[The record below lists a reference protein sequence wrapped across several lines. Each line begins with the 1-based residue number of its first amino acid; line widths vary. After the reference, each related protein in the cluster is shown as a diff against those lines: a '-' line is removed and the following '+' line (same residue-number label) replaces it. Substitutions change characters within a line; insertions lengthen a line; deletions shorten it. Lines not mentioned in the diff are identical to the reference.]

1 VKRTNVV
8 KLVVDK
14 NIHEKL
20 KELAIVT
27 AKCWNEVNWLR
38 MQQFKKGGRVDFTKT
53 EKEVYEKYKHM
64 LKVNAQQV
72 ARKNAEDWRSFFS
85 LIEEKKEGKLPKW
98 FKPRPPG
105 YWKDKSGKYKLMI
118 VVRNDRYE
126 VDEGKRIIY
135 LKDFKLA
142 LRFKGKLKW
151 HGKQGRLEIIYDG
164 RSWYAH
170 IPVEVEN
177 VIKGKGNLRASVDLG
192 IVNLATVYVEDGT
205 WYIFKGGGVLSRYE
219 YYGKRV
225 SEVQKVLVRHGQRRG
240 RKLKLL
246 YDKRRRFLK
255 HALNSMV
262 KKMME
267 ELREK
272 GVSEVVIGYPKEIN
286 RNHGNKLTVNF
297 WNYGCIIKRFE
308 EIGEEL
314 GIKITKVDE
323 SYTSKTCSLCGEAHE
338 GGRVKRG
345 LFKCPRMGK
354 VINADLN
361 GAINI
366 PHIPKSLGSGSGGQ
380 LPVRDRGN
388 GLKTQP
394 VVYRW
399 TNGAGWVIPTSYEVM
414 RMKAVN
420 RKPMIRPKG
429 TLALQGGEE
438 VSRLS
443 VSRDSKPKTGVHGE
457 ISGLVRERV
466 ESVVMSP

>member
-1 VKRTNVV
+1 MKRTNVV

-20 KELAIVT
+20 KELAIMT

-38 MQQFKKGGRVDFTKT
+38 MQQFKKGERIDFIKT
-53 EKEVYEKYKHM
+53 EKEVYEKYKHV

-85 LIEEKKEGKLPKW
+85 LIKEKKEGKLPKW

-105 YWKDKSGKYKLMI
+105 YWKDKSGKYKLI
-118 VVRNDRYE
+118 VVIRNDRYE
-126 VDEGKRIIY
+126 VDEENRAIY
-135 LKDFKLA
+135 LKDFKLS
-142 LRFKGKLKW
+142 LKFKGKLKW
-151 HGKQGRLEIIYDG
+151 HGKQGRLEVIYDEAR

-177 VIKGKGNLRASVDLG
+177 VAEARGGLRASIDLG

-219 YYGKRV
+219 YYSKRV
-225 SEVQKVLVRHGQRRG
+225 SRVQKVLARHGQKRS

-262 KKMME
+262 RKIME

-297 WNYGCIIKRFE
+297 WNYGYVIRRFE

-323 SYTSKTCSLCGEAHE
+323 SYTSRTCSLCGEAHE

-345 LFKCPRMGK
+345 LFKCPRVGK

-361 GAINI
+361 GAVNI
-366 PHIPKSLGSGSGGQ
+366 LHIPESLGSVSRGQ
-380 LPVRDRGN
+380 LTVRDRGN

-399 TNGAGWVIPTSYEVM
+399 TNGAGWVNPTSYEVM

-420 RKPMIRPKG
+420 HKPMIRPGG

-438 VSRLS
+438 VRMKRRRAIEYLANSIDNFSQFCNKYSNFR
-443 VSRDSKPKTGVHGE
+443 
-457 ISGLVRERV
+457 
-466 ESVVMSP
+466 

>member
-1 VKRTNVV
+1 MKNSRGKRVKRTNVV

-262 KKMME
+262 KKIME

-286 RNHGNKLTVNF
+286 RNHGNKLTLNF
-297 WNYGCIIKRFE
+297 WNYGYVIKRFE
-308 EIGEEL
+308 EVGEEL
-314 GIKITKVDE
+314 GIKITKVGE

-366 PHIPKSLGSGSGGQ
+366 LHIPKSLGSGSGGQ

-388 GLKTQP
+388 GLKTQS

-399 TNGAGWVIPTSYEVM
+399 MNGAGWVNPTSCEVM

-420 RKPMIRPKG
+420 HKPMIRPEG
-429 TLALQGGEE
+429 ALAL
-438 VSRLS
+438 
-443 VSRDSKPKTGVHGE
+443 
-457 ISGLVRERV
+457 
-466 ESVVMSP
+466 

>member
-1 VKRTNVV
+1 
-8 KLVVDK
+8 
-14 NIHEKL
+14 
-20 KELAIVT
+20 
-27 AKCWNEVNWLR
+27 
-38 MQQFKKGGRVDFTKT
+38 
-53 EKEVYEKYKHM
+53 M

-98 FKPRPPG
+98 FKPKPPG
-105 YWKDKSGKYKLMI
+105 YWKDKNGKYKLII
-118 VVRNDRYE
+118 VIRNDRYE
-126 VDEGKRIIY
+126 IDENKRVIY

-142 LRFKGKLKW
+142 LKFKGKLKW
-151 HGKQGRLEIIYDG
+151 HGKQGRLEIVYDEAR

-177 VIKGKGNLRASVDLG
+177 TAENKGNLRASVDLG
-192 IVNLATVYVEDGT
+192 IVNLATVYVEDGS
-205 WYIFKGGGVLSRYE
+205 WYIFKGGSVLSQYE

-225 SEVQKVLVRHGQRRG
+225 SEVQKVLARHGQRRG
-240 RKLKLL
+240 KSLKLL

-262 KKMME
+262 REIME
-267 ELREK
+267 ELKEK
-272 GVSEVVIGYPKEIN
+272 GVSEVVIGYPKEIS

-297 WNYGCIIKRFE
+297 WNYSYVIKRFE
-308 EIGEEL
+308 DIGEEL
-314 GIKITKVDE
+314 GIKVVSVNE
-323 SYTSKTCSLCGEAHE
+323 AYTSKTCSLCGEAHE
-338 GGRVKRG
+338 GGRVRRG

-366 PHIPKSLGSGSGGQ
+366 LHIPESLGSGSGGQ

-388 GLKTQP
+388 GLKAQP

-399 TNGAGWVIPTSYEVM
+399 TSGAGWVIPASYEVM

-420 RKPMIRPKG
+420 HKPMIRPEV
-429 TLALQGGEE
+429 TLALHGT
-438 VSRLS
+438 
-443 VSRDSKPKTGVHGE
+443 PK
-457 ISGLVRERV
+457 IILQK
-466 ESVVMSP
+466 

>member
-399 TNGAGWVIPTSYEVM
+399 TNGAGWVKPTSYEVM

-420 RKPMIRPKG
+420 HKPMIRPEG
-429 TLALQGGEE
+429 TLALLGRGG
-438 VSRLS
+438 
-443 VSRDSKPKTGVHGE
+443 GQC
-457 ISGLVRERV
+457 
-466 ESVVMSP
+466 